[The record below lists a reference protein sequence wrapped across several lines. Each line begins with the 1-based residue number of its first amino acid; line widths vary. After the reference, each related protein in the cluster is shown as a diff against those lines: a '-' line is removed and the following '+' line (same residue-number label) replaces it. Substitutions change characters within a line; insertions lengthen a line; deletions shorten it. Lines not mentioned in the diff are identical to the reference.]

1 MSESNWRDQLP
12 TLRDQFRYVIQ
23 NNLFSDIKFL
33 VGNSQTPVYSHS
45 FVLKVRSAVFERL
58 LEKLPVSD
66 SVKEIVV
73 RDASTIGFKKFIQVT
88 LK

>member
-1 MSESNWRDQLP
+1 
-12 TLRDQFRYVIQ
+12 
-23 NNLFSDIKFL
+23 
-33 VGNSQTPVYSHS
+33 
-45 FVLKVRSAVFERL
+45 VFERL